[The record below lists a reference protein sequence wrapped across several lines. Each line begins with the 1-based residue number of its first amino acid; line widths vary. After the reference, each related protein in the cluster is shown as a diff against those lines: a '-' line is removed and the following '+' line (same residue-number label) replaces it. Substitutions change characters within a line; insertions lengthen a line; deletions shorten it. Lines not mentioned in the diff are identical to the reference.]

1 MLTLISGAT
10 IVNED
15 RKLCGSLLIED
26 DRIAEIYE
34 GGVEAGKAGGSE
46 DASLKASTCL

>member
-1 MLTLISGAT
+1 MFFILWGRTGF
-10 IVNED
+10 D
-15 RKLCGSLLIED
+15 
-26 DRIAEIYE
+26 